1 MPHLLGSLSGA
12 DIWTAMLA
20 ILALGVLIVVHEG
33 GHYLVARWS
42 GMRVDRFSIGLGPKI
57 FGFRRGETEFQVSAI
72 PFGGFVQIA
81 GLNPG
86 EENISTD
93 DPRAY
98 PNRPAY
104 QRLLTIFAGPLTNY
118 VFAAFIIAISYVAW
132 GVPEAG
138 KAPLVGGVVA
148 GAPAAAAG
156 LQPGDE
162 LVRVDGHAV
171 AVVSEVPPLIT
182 ATHGRSFPIDVL
194 RDGKPVSLNLTATTT
209 NGTDYRVGIELT
221 EKEIRVPAGI
231 GTALG
236 RAALFPYEYTRFIIH
251 GFAEIFAGRQPLQLG
266 GPPAILKAMKSQIAH
281 GLRSA
286 VDIIAIISVYLGFFN
301 LVPLP
306 ALDGGRMVFIVY
318 EMVFRKPFN
327 QRIEQAI
334 HGYAMLALLALIL
347 VISTKDIIGF
357 FHH

>member
-1 MPHLLGSLSGA
+1 MPHLFGSLTGA
-12 DIWTAMLA
+12 DVWTAMLA

-57 FGFRRGETEFQVSAI
+57 WGFKHGETEFQVSAI

-86 EENISTD
+86 EEGLDLN

-98 PNRPAY
+98 PNRPPY

-118 VFAAFIIAISYVAW
+118 VFAAFIIACSYLAW

-138 KAPLVGGVVA
+138 KQPLVGGVVQ
-148 GAPAAAAG
+148 GAPAANAG

-162 LVRVDGHAV
+162 LRAVDGHPV
-171 AVVSEVPPLIT
+171 AAVSEVPPLIA
-182 ATHGRSFPIDVL
+182 ATHGREFSIEVL
-194 RDGKPVSLNLTATTT
+194 RDGKPVTLSLKAVAA
-209 NGTDYRVGIELT
+209 NGTDFRVGIELA
-221 EKEIRVPAGI
+221 EKEVRVPASVGV
-231 GTALG
+231 ALG
-236 RAALFPYEYTRFIIH
+236 RAAIFPYEYTRFIIH

-266 GPPAILKAMKSQIAH
+266 GPPAILKAMKNQIAH

-318 EMVFRKPFN
+318 EMIFRKPFN

-334 HGYAMLALLALIL
+334 HGYAMLGLLALIL
-347 VISTKDIIGF
+347 IISTKDIIGF
-357 FHH
+357 FHR